1 MINNKLSKI
10 EELIKDGSFILDI
23 GCDHAL
29 LDVSLMLNKK
39 NIKCIASDKR
49 EKPLLKAKEN
59 IEKLNLQDKI
69 TLRIC
74 DGIGNISDDI
84 TDIVIS
90 GMGGIL
96 IKDIILKDKEK
107 IKKQRIITC
116 PNNDS
121 DILRYNMY
129 KNGFVI
135 EEEYLVEDK
144 YIYEIITFRK
154 TNKKERITNIEI
166 KYGKYFEKDELYYK
180 YFNNKRQTMINI
192 LHKLPNKYILKKL
205 KISME
210 IKSLDKILKH

>member
-1 MINNKLSKI
+1 
-10 EELIKDGSFILDI
+10 
-23 GCDHAL
+23 
-29 LDVSLMLNKK
+29 
-39 NIKCIASDKR
+39 
-49 EKPLLKAKEN
+49 
-59 IEKLNLQDKI
+59 
-69 TLRIC
+69 
-74 DGIGNISDDI
+74 
-84 TDIVIS
+84 
-90 GMGGIL
+90 
-96 IKDIILKDKEK
+96 
-107 IKKQRIITC
+107 
-116 PNNDS
+116 
-121 DILRYNMY
+121 MY